1 MGRKEWVNQNT
12 KYKKDLKK
20 SATFNLNKQKKIKMN
35 KQMKVKRKKIQN
47 LDLLIDRPRNLDQGH
62 VLVTT
67 NTADNF
73 LSLLK

>member
-1 MGRKEWVNQNT
+1 
-12 KYKKDLKK
+12 
-20 SATFNLNKQKKIKMN
+20 
-35 KQMKVKRKKIQN
+35 MKVKRKKIQN

-62 VLVTT
+62 ALVTT

>member
-1 MGRKEWVNQNT
+1 
-12 KYKKDLKK
+12 
-20 SATFNLNKQKKIKMN
+20 MN